1 MKSLNITFVLM
12 ICLLLT
18 AHAQTENL
26 DSYIREGLSNNE
38 SIKQQNFNLEK
49 SIYALKEATG
59 LFAPSI
65 NLKTDYITGKGG
77 RSIDVPVGD
86 LVNPIYN
93 NLNQINSVLTPSAPR
108 YPTLNNLS
116 EQLNP
121 SNFYNAYIRA
131 SMPLVNAEIWYN
143 RKIKKDQISM
153 QQSDLLIY
161 KRELVKDIK
170 QAYFNYIKATA
181 AVSIYENALTL
192 VKESERVNQKLVEN
206 GKEVVFALSRSKSE
220 VSKIEAQLNDA
231 QNTKKNA
238 AAYFNFLLNK
248 PLDSEIKIDEA
259 LLKNMVML
267 PENPSANSSKREEL
281 AKLFTAKKITDNVL
295 NIKKASWIPT
305 LGAQIDLGSQASD
318 FKWNSKSQYYLFG
331 ISFDWNLFSGLR
343 DVNKVKQAKLDVL
356 ALESQTKYVETQLQ
370 LSSTTAANSY
380 TSAVEQ
386 YKSAI
391 EEETTAAQ
399 YFSLMNKRYKEGQ
412 ALYIEFLD
420 ARNENTLASLRRAI
434 TYFDAWIKYSESE
447 RANASYQLSK

>member
-318 FKWNSKSQYYLFG
+318 FKWNSKSQ
-331 ISFDWNLFSGLR
+331 
-343 DVNKVKQAKLDVL
+343 
-356 ALESQTKYVETQLQ
+356 
-370 LSSTTAANSY
+370 
-380 TSAVEQ
+380 
-386 YKSAI
+386 
-391 EEETTAAQ
+391 
-399 YFSLMNKRYKEGQ
+399 
-412 ALYIEFLD
+412 
-420 ARNENTLASLRRAI
+420 
-434 TYFDAWIKYSESE
+434 
-447 RANASYQLSK
+447 

>member
-1 MKSLNITFVLM
+1 MKSLKITFILM
-12 ICLLLT
+12 SCLIHS
-18 AHAQTENL
+18 AYAQTENL
-26 DSYIREGLSNNE
+26 DSYIQEGLANNE
-38 SIKQQNFNLEK
+38 SIKQQSFNLEK

-59 LFAPSI
+59 LFAPNIS
-65 NLKTDYITGKGG
+65 LKTDYIDGQGG

-86 LVNPIYN
+86 LVNPVYN
-93 NLNQINSVLTPSAPR
+93 NLNQINSVLSPGSAK

-121 SNFYNAYIRA
+121 SNFYNAYVRA

-143 RKIKKDQISM
+143 RKIKKDQISL

-170 QAYFNYIKATA
+170 LAYFNYIKSTS

-192 VKESERVNQKLVEN
+192 VRESQRVNQRLVEN

-231 QNTKKNA
+231 KNTQKNA

-259 LLKNMVML
+259 FLKNTVML
-267 PENPSANSSKREEL
+267 PDNPVPNSSKREEL
-281 AKLFTAKKITDNVL
+281 AKLFTARKITGNVL
-295 NIKKASWIPT
+295 NLQKASWIPT
-305 LGAQIDLGSQASD
+305 LGTQIDLGSQASD
-318 FKWNSKSQYYLFG
+318 FVWNSKSQYFLFD
-331 ISFDWNLFSGLR
+331 ISFDWKIFSGLG
-343 DVNKVKQAKLDVL
+343 DVNRVKQAKLDMQ
-356 ALESQTKYVETQLQ
+356 ALESQTKYVETQLR
-370 LSSTTAANSY
+370 LSSATAANSY

-391 EEETTAAQ
+391 EEETTAEQ
-399 YFSLMNKRYKEGQ
+399 YFNLMNKRYKEGQ
-412 ALYIEFLD
+412 ALYLEFLD
-420 ARNENTLASLRRAI
+420 ARNEETQASLRRTI

-447 RANASYQLSK
+447 RANASYSLSN